1 MDFMSSMPGHGSL
14 LQRCLSLTTE
24 LLQILLD
31 VVESV
36 ATLARH
42 DSLELHLVRS
52 HRFHV
57 VKFHQVQVDVSDLTL
72 QIDIVHLLHLIAA
85 DAAPDLAS
93 LFLAG
98 ARLGVSPLIN
108 LFLSLSDFALDDVL
122 SATLLVLA
130 RARLLRADLLLEVLD
145 SLDLV

>member
-1 MDFMSSMPGHGSL
+1 M
-14 LQRCLSLTTE
+14 E
-24 LLQILLD
+24 L
-31 VVESV
+31 
-36 ATLARH
+36 
-42 DSLELHLVRS
+42 
-52 HRFHV
+52 
-57 VKFHQVQVDVSDLTL
+57 HQVQIDVSDLTL
-72 QIDIVHLLHLIAA
+72 QIDVVHLLHFIAA

-108 LFLSLSDFALDDVL
+108 LFLSLSDFALDDIL

-130 RARLLRADLLLEVLD
+130 RTRLLRVDLLLEILD